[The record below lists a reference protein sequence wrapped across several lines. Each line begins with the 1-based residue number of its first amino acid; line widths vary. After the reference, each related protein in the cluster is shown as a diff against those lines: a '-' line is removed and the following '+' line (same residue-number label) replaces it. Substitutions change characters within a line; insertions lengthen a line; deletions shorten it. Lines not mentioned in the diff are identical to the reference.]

1 MQAVGSLARSAQVSG
16 GAVPETDSFRD
27 EVYDDYL
34 PAYGPFKSDTTNQAA
49 TFPVTVYG
57 DP

>member
-1 MQAVGSLARSAQVSG
+1 
-16 GAVPETDSFRD
+16 VPETDSFRD